1 MIAFLIGVVI
11 SVAAAVPALF
21 LARGG
26 RGAEMKQRLKLWA
39 IGLLIRFIVIGA
51 ALIVLFTQTSIARI
65 PVVIGVGV
73 AYIISYSL
81 EAVSSLRA

>member
-11 SVAAAVPALF
+11 SFAAAVPALL

-26 RGAEMKQRLKLWA
+26 RGAETKQRLKLWA
-39 IGLLIRFIVIGA
+39 VGLLIRFVVIGA
-51 ALIVLFTQTSIARI
+51 GLILLFTQTSIARI
-65 PVVIGVGV
+65 PVVIGVGI

-81 EAVSSLRA
+81 ETVFSLRA